1 MISFLNSIF
10 KKKKSHDIVK
20 LLNSGDLLF
29 DVGAHIGDKSQQFLN
44 KKRKVIMIEP
54 LPKCVEELKS
64 KFKDYK
70 NIEILQKALGKKKG
84 NTTLMINSKVPTL
97 STMSDHWK
105 KGRFSNQIWDTKILV
120 EMTTLDELIKAYG
133 LPSYI
138 KIDVEGYELD
148 VLMGLTQKAG
158 IISFEFTSEFFDQT
172 ILCLNYLKKIGYK
185 EYNFSIG
192 ERRKF
197 FYNWSN
203 IDDLTNKLRKEIQKD
218 KLLWGDIYCK

>member
-1 MISFLNSIF
+1 MISFLNSFF

-20 LLNSGDLLF
+20 LLNTGDLLF

-44 KKRKVIMIEP
+44 KKLRVIMIEP

-84 NTTLMINSKVPTL
+84 NTSLMINSKVPTL

-120 EMTTLDELIKAYG
+120 EMTTLDELIKTYG

-158 IISFEFTSEFFDQT
+158 IISFEFTSEFLDHS
-172 ILCLNYLKKIGYK
+172 INCLNYLQKIGY
-185 EYNFSIG
+185 EEFNFSLG

-197 FYNWSN
+197 FSSWRNQNS
-203 IDDLTNKLRKEIQKD
+203 LVEILKNEIKND
-218 KLLWGDIYCK
+218 KLLWGDIYCR